1 MIISVHHIWNLIKNK
16 TIKMSY
22 MKLKKKFLDGCIKYL
37 NNILI
42 DKFSNSFQTNDIII
56 KSENVKFKL

>member
-1 MIISVHHIWNLIKNK
+1 
-16 TIKMSY
+16 MSY